1 MKYLACLAAA
11 LTLSAA
17 ASMAHAQRATTTE
30 TTTTTDPATGE
41 TVTTQS
47 TTTDP
52 NIPNMERAYIDPQAG
67 RTDATVIPPARGD
80 DQLYAREHSY
90 RQRPASG
97 VGIGF
102 LVGGG
107 LTNFTASTVRDAT
120 ELGGAWDAR
129 LIFGT
134 RSLIGLEAAYVG
146 SVNDINAP
154 GLSGDTKLIGT
165 GVQGLA
171 RLNLT
176 TTAWQPYLLG
186 GAGWK
191 HYALAGERFNVSN
204 IRNDDN
210 VVEIPMGLGLAFHN
224 RGLMFD
230 VRGLYNYAVN
240 SNLFTNGNP
249 GVDGPGDLHHWGAR
263 ASLGFEL

>member
-1 MKYLACLAAA
+1 MKKLACLAAA

-17 ASMAHAQRATTTE
+17 AQVAHAQSATTQ
-30 TTTTTDPATGE
+30 TTTTSTDLTTGE

-52 NIPNMERAYIDPQAG
+52 APAVLIDPANG
-67 RTDATVIPPARGD
+67 RTDATVIPPARGN
-80 DQLYAREHSY
+80 DQLYAREHTY
-90 RQRPASG
+90 KTGPASRA
-97 VGIGF
+97 GIGF
-102 LVGGG
+102 LLGGG
-107 LTNFTASTVRDAT
+107 VTNFTASAVRDAT

-134 RSLIGLEAAYVG
+134 RTFLGLEAAYVG
-146 SVNDINAP
+146 SVNDINAF
-154 GLSGDTKLIGT
+154 GLSGNTKLIGT

-224 RGLMFD
+224 RGFMFD
-230 VRGLYNYAVN
+230 VRGLYNYALN
-240 SNLFTNGNP
+240 SNLFTNQNP
-249 GVDGPGDLHHWGAR
+249 GVDGPGDLHNWGAR